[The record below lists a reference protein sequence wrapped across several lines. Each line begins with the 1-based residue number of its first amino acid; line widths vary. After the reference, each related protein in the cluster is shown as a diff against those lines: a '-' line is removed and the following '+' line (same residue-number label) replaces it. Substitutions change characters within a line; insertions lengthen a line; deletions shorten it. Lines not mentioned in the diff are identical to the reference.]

1 MARQRANFDVDLCLW
16 LIPVQAHFE
25 YPFGFE
31 VFNEFSHV

>member
-1 MARQRANFDVDLCLW
+1 MAPQRANFDVDLCLR

-31 VFNEFSHV
+31 VFNGFSCV